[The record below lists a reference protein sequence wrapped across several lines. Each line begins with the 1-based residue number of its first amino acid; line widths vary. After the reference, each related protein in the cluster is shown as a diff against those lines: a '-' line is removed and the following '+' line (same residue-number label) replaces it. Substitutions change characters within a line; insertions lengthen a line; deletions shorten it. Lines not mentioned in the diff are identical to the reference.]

1 MHIYS
6 SDPRFRLVS
15 GPHGWGWVLAGGP
28 HGQIVGTS
36 AVYHPTVRACQ
47 HSIDLTQS
55 APLHRLRVTGSDSG
69 GWGWELVDD
78 SGRPLAQSVTSY
90 GDSTRARSEM
100 IQFRRVA
107 VRAVPAGRIAEHPAA
122 RTGVASL

>member
-1 MHIYS
+1 
-6 SDPRFRLVS
+6 
-15 GPHGWGWVLAGGP
+15 
-28 HGQIVGTS
+28 
-36 AVYHPTVRACQ
+36 
-47 HSIDLTQS
+47 
-55 APLHRLRVTGSDSG
+55 
-69 GWGWELVDD
+69 
-78 SGRPLAQSVTSY
+78 VTSY